1 MDKTIIDGVY
11 IFPLREIADPK
22 GSVLHMQ
29 KVTDEGFTKFGEC
42 YFSEVT
48 PGSIKAWK
56 IHRKQTQNLAVPIG
70 KILLVLFDARKD
82 AKSFSKIL
90 ELELGRP
97 DAYVRIRIPVGIYY
111 GFKCLS
117 TTAAL
122 IANCADTPHDPHD
135 NEKLDFDTDQIPYQW
150 K

>member
-1 MDKTIIDGVY
+1 MYNTIIEGVFTY
-11 IFPLREIADPK
+11 PLREIPDPK

-29 KVTDEGFTKFGEC
+29 KVTDEEFTKFGEL

-70 KILLVLFDARKD
+70 RILLVLFDARKD
-82 AKSFSKIL
+82 EQSFSRIL
-90 ELELGRP
+90 EIELGRP
-97 DAYVRIRIPVGIYY
+97 DAYVRIRIPTGIYY

-117 TTAAL
+117 ENTAL
-122 IANCADTPHDPHD
+122 IANCVDTPHDPED
-135 NEKLDFDTDQIPYQW
+135 NEKLDSNTDQIPYKW